1 MKHPLDQFLHNSL
14 SKVNENDVPAFEEF
28 QEKSVL
34 ANENQ
39 PLDQWLKNQTNSE
52 SIDNPDF
59 AEFLKYQEKQESI
72 AHPLDEWLQT
82 QSSQYPKT
90 GRLSFQEFKSHWNR
104 LLVKKWSK
112 RAAILVLLI
121 FSGWSVQKFWNNDQQ
136 VQGIE
141 SESKRNLHQGQP
153 ILVKK
158 PEFSKPAE
166 GSSAFSAKKLGDR
179 NSMVQSHSRS
189 PKSALNPLS
198 PIHTNPLESSILS
211 SKEMVRTKGK
221 LKKSLEKDGTRL
233 NSNFI
238 HHQENFENSGAQNP
252 AAKLLVEN
260 LEFFPLKSKSRLI
273 QGNFQRK
280 DELPIVKSNNKKRN
294 FLQLSL
300 LSGSTNQKLEYFGEK
315 NKHWDPLQVWKIIP
329 QMNLGIQWMKTL
341 NKGLGFG
348 FGGGVSTSTLKKEVE
363 YHITEIPV
371 LDSATGKILG
381 YIPLGPR
388 GQIHKEEQIEVT
400 QSRINLQGNI
410 YKSWKINPSL
420 EWGIQQNLGMG
431 FQKLG
436 IHQIID
442 PISLESTNMTS
453 KIDWE
458 MVGKSSIWIQTRVA
472 EHWGI
477 GAQIGRPFSVKF
489 SNKNSLIFREMS
501 IFEAGVSVRYYLNSK

>member
-1 MKHPLDQFLHNSL
+1 MKHPLDQFLHSSL
-14 SKVNENDVPAFEEF
+14 SKVNENDVPSFDEF
-28 QEKSVL
+28 QEKSIL
-34 ANENQ
+34 TKENQ
-39 PLDQWLKNQTNSE
+39 PLDQWLKNQTHYE
-52 SIDNPDF
+52 SIEKPDF

-90 GRLSFQEFKSHWNR
+90 GRLSFQEFKSHWNWV
-104 LLVKKWSK
+104 LVKKWSK
-112 RAAILVLLI
+112 RAAILILLI
-121 FSGWSVQKFWNNDQQ
+121 YSSWSVQKYWNNDQQ
-136 VQGIE
+136 LQGIE
-141 SESKRNLHQGQP
+141 SESKRNPHQAQP
-153 ILVKK
+153 KLVKN
-158 PEFSKPAE
+158 PEGINPAD
-166 GSSAFSAKKLGDR
+166 GSSSFRSKKLDNR

-189 PKSALNPLS
+189 PKSSLNPLS
-198 PIHTNPLESSILS
+198 PIRTNPLESSLLS

-221 LKKSLEKDGTRL
+221 LKKSLEKGGTSL

-238 HHQENFENSGAQNP
+238 HHQENFENSGALNP
-252 AAKLLVEN
+252 ASKLLVEN
-260 LEFFPLKSKSRLI
+260 LEFFPLKTKSRMI

-280 DELPIVKSNNKKRN
+280 DDLPIAKSNNKKRN
-294 FLQLSL
+294 FFQLSL

-341 NKGLGFG
+341 NKGFEFG

-400 QSRINLQGNI
+400 QSRMNLQGSI

-442 PISLESTNMTS
+442 PISLESASMTS

-458 MVGKSSIWIQTRVA
+458 MVGKSSIWIQTRLA

-477 GAQIGRPFSVKF
+477 GALIGRPFSVKF